1 MKKFFAMGLVL
12 IIVLTTVVGCTSNEA
27 QYKDGTYTA
36 ESEPDDRGWNSAI
49 EIVVENGKITSVDY
63 DEFNEEGARKSEDEE
78 YAASMKAVSGVA
90 PAEAY
95 ELMEN
100 ALIKRQ
106 NVDEVELV
114 SGATSSSEMFKTL
127 FKEALNE

>member
-49 EIVVENGKITSVDY
+49 EIVVENGAIASVDY
-63 DEFNEEGARKSEDEE
+63 DEFNEEGDRKSEDEE
-78 YAASMKAVSGVA
+78 YASSMKGVSGIA

-95 ELMEN
+95 ELLED
-100 ALIKRQ
+100 ALVKRQ
-106 NVDEVELV
+106 DVDEVELV
-114 SGATSSSEMFKTL
+114 SGAT
-127 FKEALNE
+127 